1 MVIWQQNL
9 LHFGADEFSFRNSFW
24 EAPQKPQNR
33 LFRFAVE
40 IHPVLQQQFLTP
52 PRKTIVFCN
61 SVSADCSGMAASRFL
76 APAAACVL
84 LLSSMLSVVDC
95 IGVAASRLR
104 WSDGDLAAEFTP
116 FWRWWS
122 SFRNSFW
129 EVPQKPQ
136 NCLLLCGRDPSG
148 LAAAVSVASW
158 EVPQK
163 PQNCLL
169 LCGRDPSGLAAAV
182 SVASGRNSIVFWKSV
197 SADRYGV
204 AAHMQVPCSCGCMRT
219 TIVFCS
225 RAS

>member
-148 LAAAVSVASW
+148 LAAAVSVAS
-158 EVPQK
+158 
-163 PQNCLL
+163 
-169 LCGRDPSGLAAAV
+169 
-182 SVASGRNSIVFWKSV
+182 GRNSIVFWKSV